1 MVSGAQVSALT
12 SWQVLEENAFALY
25 VFALWESKPK
35 LDNVYTWYTIQR
47 SWTYSIDFHCKARLP
62 QAREFHRISIFN
74 RRWRV
79 PPATWLPGERV
90 QGVWSIEYIIRHY
103 RTDLHGHIHIYLHLD
118 TYIYLPRC
126 IGVHSSEA
134 LGATCA
140 LLIISWAPGMTFDN
154 REHHTK

>member
-1 MVSGAQVSALT
+1 M
-12 SWQVLEENAFALY
+12 Y
-25 VFALWESKPK
+25 M
-35 LDNVYTWYTIQR
+35 YTIYTLT
-47 SWTYSIDFHCKARLP
+47 TYRHPPNYILYLY
-62 QAREFHRISIFN
+62 ISKLFN

-79 PPATWLPGERV
+79 PLATWLPGERV
-90 QGVWSIEYIIRHY
+90 QGLWSIEYIIRHY
-103 RTDLHGHIHIYLHLD
+103 HTDLHGHRQIYLHLD
-118 TYIYLPRC
+118 TYTYLPRC